1 MQAFDFDNTLYKG
14 ESTFDFALFVIKKNK
29 RLIKHLPGILRAL
42 GAYKLCLWD
51 EEKFLR
57 ELEKYTK
64 VFLENKDLLKELTQE
79 FWLSHEKNLYLN
91 MLL

>member
-64 VFLENKDLLKELTQE
+64 VFLENKL
-79 FWLSHEKNLYLN
+79 
-91 MLL
+91 